1 MIPFDI
7 QEPASLAEA
16 IALLDPDDPSVR
28 PVAGGTALMLMM
40 KAGLFQPTRLIS
52 LRRLDGDLRRIHVDE
67 RGDLH
72 LGALVPL
79 SDIELSPLVAEHA
92 PAVSETCRTLSN
104 VRVRNV
110 ATLGGHVAHGDPH
123 MDLPPLLIA
132 LGARVRAVGPRGE
145 RWIAAAD
152 LFVGYYQTALQ
163 RDELLAE
170 IVIPAP
176 APDMSAAYVKFTALS
191 ADDWPAVGVA
201 AAVRRREG
209 VILDAVLAVSAATEK
224 PIRLAAAEAAIRGA
238 SLSSGSFDEAAE
250 AAAHEVEPL
259 ADIRGST
266 AYKREMVRV
275 HVRRA
280 LIKASHS

>member
-1 MIPFDI
+1 MIPFDL

-40 KAGLFQPTRLIS
+40 KAGLFKPTRLIS
-52 LRRLDGDLRRIHVDE
+52 LRRLAGDLRRIHVDE

-79 SDIELSPLVAEHA
+79 SDLERSPLVAEHA
-92 PAVSETCRTLSN
+92 PSVSETCRTLSN

-132 LGARVRAVGPRGE
+132 LGARARAAGPRGE
-145 RWIAAAD
+145 RWIEAAN
-152 LFVGYYQTALQ
+152 LFVGYYQTALE

-176 APDMSAAYVKFTALS
+176 APDASATYVKFTALS

-201 AAVRRREG
+201 AALRQRDG
-209 VILDAVLAVSAATEK
+209 VILEAVLAVSAATER
-224 PIRLAAAEAAIRGA
+224 PIRLVSAEAAIRGKSA
-238 SLSSGSFDEAAE
+238 SGGAFDDAAE

-259 ADIRGST
+259 ADLRGST